1 MAKPADFVV
10 DNASGSVVRQDINDI
25 FGALRSNN
33 GEYTGAPS
41 TKYKYMWY
49 ADASEG
55 KMSFYQANASDKI
68 DFISLTDGSFFGPNG
83 TASNPSYTFSNS
95 TNTGFFRS
103 AANEIGTS
111 CNAFNVATFK
121 QTGVD
126 VAGDL
131 TIQHP
136 TGANSDLNIL
146 ATGDSDDAVIDLIA
160 DGTYTDY
167 GLRLIR
173 KDTANAGSQIL
184 HRGTGSLELNTDDV
198 APIVFTTNSTERA
211 RLDATGIFMVGQ
223 TSEYDSTVYDTNG
236 SGVIQCGGLHGNRPG
251 ISCTQN
257 SASSTIAIGFQTTA
271 AGPVGSI
278 STAGSATSFNAAP
291 SDRTLKQNFE
301 DWNEEVLT
309 LFKNINPQKFNF
321 ISDTAGTEKTK
332 GFIAQDMVSSFPEA
346 YPKLSGKYMFNPSG
360 MVTYLMKGL
369 QEAVAKIE
377 TLEAKVAVLE
387 GS

>member
-10 DNASGSVVRQDINDI
+10 DNASGSAVRQDINDI

-33 GEYTGAPS
+33 GEYTGAPE

-55 KMSFYQANASDKI
+55 KMSFYKANESDKI
-68 DFISLTDGSFFGPNG
+68 DFISLTDGSFFGPDG
-83 TASNPSYTFSNS
+83 TKDNPSYTFSNS
-95 TNTGFFRS
+95 TNTGFFRPV
-103 AANEIGTS
+103 ANEIGTS
-111 CNAFNVATFK
+111 CNAVTVATFK
-121 QTGVD
+121 QAGVD
-126 VAGDL
+126 IAGDL

-136 TGANSDLNIL
+136 AGENSDVTISAPGTSDNAIL
-146 ATGDSDDAVIDLIA
+146 DLKA
-160 DGTYTDY
+160 DNNQDF

-173 KDTANAGSQIL
+173 NTGQNGKSQIL
-184 HRGTGSLELNTDDV
+184 HRGIGSLELNTDES
-198 APIVFTTNSTERA
+198 APIVLTTDSTERA
-211 RLDATGIFMVGQ
+211 RLDGDGVFMVGQ
-223 TSEYDSTVYDTNG
+223 TSLYDSTVYGTTG
-236 SGVIQCGGLHGNRPG
+236 SGVIQCGGLNANRPG
-251 ISCTQN
+251 ISCIQN
-257 SASSTIAIGFQTTA
+257 SASSTVAIGFHTTA

-291 SDRTLKQNFE
+291 SDRTLKENFE

>member
-1 MAKPADFVV
+1 MTQPADFIVAN
-10 DNASGSVVRQDINDI
+10 DSGQNVRTDINQI
-25 FGALRSNN
+25 FDAIGKNQIPSDSNN
-33 GEYTGAPS
+33 ILQ
-41 TKYKYMWY
+41 YMWH
-49 ADASEG
+49 ADTSAG
-55 KMSFYQANASDKI
+55 KQKMSFYKDNATDKI
-68 DFISLTDGSFFGPNG
+68 EFISLTDGSFFGPDG
-83 TASNPSYTFSNS
+83 TKDNPSYTFSNS
-95 TNTGFFRS
+95 TNTGFFRPV
-103 AANEIGTS
+103 ANEIGTS
-111 CNAFNVATFK
+111 CNAVTVATFK
-121 QTGVD
+121 ETGVD
-126 VAGDL
+126 IAGDL

-136 TGANSDLNIL
+136 AGENSDVTISAPGTSDNAIL
-146 ATGDSDDAVIDLIA
+146 DLKA
-160 DGTYTDY
+160 DNNQDF

-173 KDTANAGSQIL
+173 NTGQNGKSQIL
-184 HRGTGSLELNTDDV
+184 HRGIGSLELNTDES
-198 APIVFTTNSTERA
+198 APIVLTTDSTERA
-211 RLDATGIFMVGQ
+211 RLDGDGVFMVGQ
-223 TSEYDSTVYDTNG
+223 TSLYDSTVYGTTG
-236 SGVIQCGGLHGNRPG
+236 SGVIQCGGLNANRPG
-251 ISCTQN
+251 ISCIQN
-257 SASSTIAIGFQTTA
+257 SASSTVAIGFHTTA

-291 SDRTLKQNFE
+291 SDRTLKENFE

>member
-1 MAKPADFVV
+1 MTQPADFIVAN
-10 DNASGSVVRQDINDI
+10 DSGQNVRTDINQI
-25 FGALRSNN
+25 FDAIGKNQIPSDSNN
-33 GEYTGAPS
+33 ILQ
-41 TKYKYMWY
+41 YMWH
-49 ADASEG
+49 ADTSAG
-55 KMSFYQANASDKI
+55 KQKMSFYKDNATDKI
-68 DFISLTDGSFFGPNG
+68 EFISLEDGSFFGPPG
-83 TASNPSYTFSNS
+83 SKDNPSYTFSDS
-95 TNTGFFRS
+95 TNTGFFRP

-111 CNAFNVATFK
+111 CNAVTVATFK
-121 QTGVD
+121 ETGVD
-126 VAGDL
+126 IAGDL

-136 TGANSDLNIL
+136 AGENSDVTISAPGTSDNAIL
-146 ATGDSDDAVIDLIA
+146 DLKA
-160 DGTYTDY
+160 DNNQDF

-173 KDTANAGSQIL
+173 NTGQNGKSQIL
-184 HRGTGSLELNTDDV
+184 HKGTESLELNTDEA
-198 APIVFTTNSTERA
+198 APIVLTTNSTERA
-211 RLDATGIFMVGQ
+211 RLDATGVFMVGQ
-223 TSEYDSTVYDTNG
+223 TSLYDSTVYGTTG
-236 SGVIQCGGLHGNRPG
+236 SGVIQCGGLNANRPG
-251 ISCTQN
+251 ISCIQN
-257 SASSTIAIGFQTTA
+257 SASSTVAIGFHTTA

-291 SDRTLKQNFE
+291 SDRTLKENFE

>member
-10 DNASGSVVRQDINDI
+10 DNASGSNVRTDLNNI
-25 FGALRSNN
+25 FDAISINN
-33 GEYTGAPS
+33 GFGSVPTQ
-41 TKYKYMWY
+41 KYKYMWY
-49 ADASEG
+49 ADTATE
-55 KMSFYQANASDKI
+55 KMSFYKANATDKI
-68 DFISLTDGSFFGPNG
+68 DFISLEDGSFFGPPG
-83 TASNPSYTFSNS
+83 SKDNPSYTFSDS
-95 TNTGFFRS
+95 TNTGFFRP

-111 CNAFNVATFK
+111 CNAVTVATFK
-121 QTGVD
+121 ETGVD
-126 VAGDL
+126 IAGDL

-136 TGANSDLNIL
+136 AGENSDLNIL
-146 ATGDSDDAVIDLIA
+146 ASGSSDDAVVDLIA
-160 DGTYTDY
+160 DATYTDY

-173 KDTANAGSQIL
+173 KDTANGASQIL
-184 HRGTGSLELNTDDV
+184 HRGTGSLELNTDEA
-198 APIVFTTNSTERA
+198 APIVLTTDSTERA
-211 RLDATGIFMVGQ
+211 RLDATGVFMVGQ
-223 TSEYDSTVYDTNG
+223 TSLYDSTVYDTNG

>member
-10 DNASGSVVRQDINDI
+10 DNASGSAVRTDLNNI
-25 FGALRSNN
+25 FDAISINN
-33 GEYTGAPS
+33 GFGSVPTQ
-41 TKYKYMWY
+41 KYKYMWY
-49 ADASEG
+49 ADTSTE
-55 KMSFYQANASDKI
+55 KMSFYKANASDKI

-83 TASNPSYTFSNS
+83 TVSNPSYTFSNS

-136 TGANSDLNIL
+136 AGENSDLNIL
-146 ATGDSDDAVIDLIA
+146 ATGSSDDAVVDLIA
-160 DGTYTDY
+160 DTTYTDY

-173 KDTANAGSQIL
+173 KDTANGASQIL
-184 HRGTGSLELNTDDV
+184 HRGTGSLELNTDEA
-198 APIVFTTNSTERA
+198 APIVLTTDSTERA

-223 TSEYDSTVYDTNG
+223 TSLYDSTVYDTNG
-236 SGVIQCGGLHGNRPG
+236 SGVIQCGGLVGNRPG

-257 SASSTIAIGFQTTA
+257 SASSTIAIGFQTTV

-278 STAGSATSFNAAP
+278 STAGSNTAFNTAP
-291 SDRTLKQNFE
+291 SDRTLKENFE

-332 GFIAQDMVSSFPEA
+332 GFIADPVESL
-346 YPKLSGKYMFNPSG
+346 KVKRKGKSA
-360 MVTYLMKGL
+360 LR
-369 QEAVAKIE
+369 
-377 TLEAKVAVLE
+377 
-387 GS
+387 

>member
-1 MAKPADFVV
+1 MTQPADFIVAN
-10 DNASGSVVRQDINDI
+10 DSGQNVRTDINEI
-25 FGALRSNN
+25 FDAIGKNQIPTTPLQ
-33 GEYTGAPS
+33 
-41 TKYKYMWY
+41 YMWH
-49 ADASEG
+49 ADTSEG
-55 KMSFYQANASDKI
+55 KMSFYTANASANDKI
-68 DFISLTDGSFFGPNG
+68 NFISLTTGSFFGPSG
-83 TASNPSYTFSNS
+83 TKDTPSYTFNDS

-121 QTGVD
+121 QTGVL
-126 VAGDL
+126 VSGDL

-136 TGANSDLNIL
+136 EGENSDLNIL
-146 ATGDSDDAVIDLIA
+146 ATGTSDHAVLDLIA
-160 DGTYTDY
+160 DSVNSDF

-173 KDTANAGSQIL
+173 NTGQNGKSQIL
-184 HRGTGSLELNTDDV
+184 HKGSSPGSLELNTVEDV
-198 APIVFTTNSTERA
+198 PIVFTTNSTERA
-211 RLDATGIFMVGQ
+211 RLNKTGVFMVGQ
-223 TSEYDSTVYDTNG
+223 TSLYGDAVYGGNG
-236 SGVIQCGGLHGNRPG
+236 SGVIQCGGLVDNRPG

-257 SASSTIAIGFQTTA
+257 SASSTIAIGFQTTV

-278 STAGSATSFNAAP
+278 STAGTATAFNTAN
-291 SDRTLKQNFE
+291 SDRTLKENFE